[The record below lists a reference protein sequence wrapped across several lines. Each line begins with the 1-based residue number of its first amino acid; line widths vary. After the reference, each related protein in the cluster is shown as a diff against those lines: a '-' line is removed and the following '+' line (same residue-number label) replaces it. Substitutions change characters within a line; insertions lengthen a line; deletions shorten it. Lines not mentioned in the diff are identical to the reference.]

1 MNYALMWMVAS
12 FASNYKD
19 YVYSVWT
26 NTPYEGGWKEV
37 DKSAIFEVINEV
49 EIEKDFSL
57 QSMVIQWLV
66 TNKSPIL
73 QAMEKL
79 FVENGY
85 EYEWPYDAFIYEAS
99 SSEYLAFLDHYV
111 RVKLTK
117 KK

>member
-1 MNYALMWMVAS
+1 MNYALMWLIAS

-37 DKSAIFEVINEV
+37 DKSTIFEIIREA

-73 QAMEKL
+73 QSMEKN